1 MRQSDGSLVVKEG
14 NRRLCAC
21 IVLTG
26 DPRAV
31 RQERLTARVQAA
43 WKANGSPA
51 IEPIPVLIFEPDGP
65 AAETM
70 LSYLGVR
77 HIAAAQ
83 AWDSYAK
90 ASWVAKITDETGMP
104 ISKITEMIGDQHS
117 TVVRLLEGYRF
128 IRQLIDTG
136 HFRPSDSQKRGRG
149 SVSEYP
155 FSWVYTILGY
165 RAARNF
171 CGLDEKVS
179 ERRDPVPDD
188 KLDNAAIVV
197 EAMFGNRKTGRSSAI
212 QDSRQLIDLANAFS
226 DPDKVAL
233 LKTGSDLITVVD
245 KTKPIEEKLE
255 ENLSRVRTILSDLV
269 ASVSETPPTL
279 DAAKQH
285 LGTSVKVRSSASDL
299 AKRLKEIT
307 DKEFEDDVD

>member
-1 MRQSDGSLVVKEG
+1 MTKQKEDVSGGTPDTKNISELLLDNSNPRFGELERGIEQSQLVDLIIDKFGIEDVVSSLAMNGFFAAEPLVCVRQSDGSLVVKEG

-136 HFRPSDSQKRGRG
+136 HFRQ
-149 SVSEYP
+149 
-155 FSWVYTILGY
+155 
-165 RAARNF
+165 
-171 CGLDEKVS
+171 
-179 ERRDPVPDD
+179 
-188 KLDNAAIVV
+188 AIVRKEG
-197 EAMFGNRKTGRSSAI
+197 EAVFRSTRS
-212 QDSRQLIDLANAFS
+212 
-226 DPDKVAL
+226 
-233 LKTGSDLITVVD
+233 
-245 KTKPIEEKLE
+245 
-255 ENLSRVRTILSDLV
+255 
-269 ASVSETPPTL
+269 
-279 DAAKQH
+279 
-285 LGTSVKVRSSASDL
+285 LGFIRS
-299 AKRLKEIT
+299 
-307 DKEFEDDVD
+307 

>member
-1 MRQSDGSLVVKEG
+1 M
-14 NRRLCAC
+14 
-21 IVLTG
+21 
-26 DPRAV
+26 
-31 RQERLTARVQAA
+31 
-43 WKANGSPA
+43 
-51 IEPIPVLIFEPDGP
+51 
-65 AAETM
+65 
-70 LSYLGVR
+70 
-77 HIAAAQ
+77 
-83 AWDSYAK
+83 
-90 ASWVAKITDETGMP
+90 
-104 ISKITEMIGDQHS
+104 
-117 TVVRLLEGYRF
+117 
-128 IRQLIDTG
+128 
-136 HFRPSDSQKRGRG
+136 
-149 SVSEYP
+149 
-155 FSWVYTILGY
+155 
-165 RAARNF
+165 
-171 CGLDEKVS
+171 DEKVS